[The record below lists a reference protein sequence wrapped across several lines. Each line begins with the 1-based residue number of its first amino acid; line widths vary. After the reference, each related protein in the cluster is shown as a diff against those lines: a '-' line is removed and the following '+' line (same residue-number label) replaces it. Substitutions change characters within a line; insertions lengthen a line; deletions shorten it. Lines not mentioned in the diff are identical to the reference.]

1 MSAYIIDWLNLLL
14 RWAHL
19 ITGIA
24 WIGASFYFVWLD
36 NSLETPTEDNKK
48 RGFGGQLS
56 SIHAGGFYEVAK
68 YKLAPPMMP
77 QHLHWFKWEAYSTW
91 ITGFFL
97 LALMFYVG
105 AETYL
110 IDSSKMSLN
119 PLTAITISLGTLA
132 GGWIVYDLL
141 CKSPLSKNGW
151 LLGIILLSF
160 VALVAWGL
168 NQIFSDRAAYLHVGA
183 LIGTCMAA
191 NVFFVIM
198 PGQKALVAAVEKGD
212 APDPKYAAASK
223 VRSVHNNYLT
233 LPILFL
239 MISNHY
245 PMTYGHPQAWA
256 VLMAIL
262 LIGAWTRHFFNLKHK
277 GIVKPGILISAAIAT
292 LILAWAIAPKA
303 LPKPAAASSDPV
315 SIVTNEEAL
324 SIVQQ
329 RCASCHSATPT
340 DDIFKAAPG
349 GVKLDTEQEMMQWAP
364 RIMARSVSSK
374 DMPFMNKTAMT
385 DEERIKLGT
394 WITAQ

>member
-36 NSLETPTEDNKK
+36 NSLEEPSDENKRK
-48 RGFGGQLS
+48 GFGGQLS

-68 YKLAPPMMP
+68 YKLAPPSMP
-77 QHLHWFKWEAYSTW
+77 ETLHWFKWEAYSTW
-91 ITGFFL
+91 ISGFL
-97 LALMFYVG
+97 LLTLMFYVG

-110 IDSSKMSLN
+110 IDSTKLVLN
-119 PLTAITISLGTLA
+119 PFFAVGISLATLA
-132 GGWIVYDLL
+132 GGWIIYDRL
-141 CKSPLSKNGW
+141 CKSPLAKNPRA
-151 LLGIILLSF
+151 LALILLAF

-168 NQIFSDRAAYLHVGA
+168 DQVFSDRAAYLHVGA

-191 NVFFVIM
+191 NVLFVIM
-198 PGQKALVAAVEKGD
+198 PGQRALVSAVEKGA
-212 APDPKYAAASK
+212 APDPKYAQASK

-233 LPILFL
+233 LPVLFL

-277 GIVKPGILISAAIAT
+277 GIVKPAILISAAVAT
-292 LILAWAIAPKA
+292 LLLAWAIAPRT
-303 LPKPAAASSDPV
+303 AAMAQSNADV
-315 SIVTNEEAL
+315 SAAVTTEQAFA
-324 SIVQQ
+324 IVQQ
-329 RCASCHSATPT
+329 RCQSCHSNVPS
-340 DDIFKAAPG
+340 DEVFKVAPS
-349 GVKLDTEQEMMQWAP
+349 GVMLDSIAQMQQWAP
-364 RIMARSVSSK
+364 RILARAVTSH
-374 DMPFMNKTAMT
+374 DMPFMNKTGMT
-385 DEERIKLGT
+385 DEERAQLGS
-394 WITAQ
+394 WIQNR